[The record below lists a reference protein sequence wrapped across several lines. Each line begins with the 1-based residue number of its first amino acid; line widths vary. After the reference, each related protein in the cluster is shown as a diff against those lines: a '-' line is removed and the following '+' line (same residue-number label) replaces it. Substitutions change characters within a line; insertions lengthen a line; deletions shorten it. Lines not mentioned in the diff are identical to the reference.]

1 MTRNFSRMQVRRMLL
16 TTGIGVISTMLFVMA
31 DTVFAGHLLGE
42 SAIAGVNVI
51 YPLAELVLF
60 AATTLSCAIA
70 IPRAMAVG
78 RCDRRIMDLCCS
90 TGVWTAVLLSVVLMT
105 PFLFCG
111 IYFGLVGIQGAAREV
126 AQSYCGTYWSVAA
139 IAPWFFLGSNL
150 LCTEGAHRHCRIAMV
165 VNAILKLTLSAPL
178 CKSFGAAGLPLAT
191 AIGMAAATAVMADFL
206 RSDRST
212 LTFSAGLS
220 FTVLRDGLRYAFL
233 EQLYVFGDMLRALAV
248 NMFVVRRL
256 GEGLLP
262 VVSAFT
268 SVQLLSYVMFAIV
281 CAVQPVLESYVGE
294 GNLMKVR
301 DVGRYGAEL
310 TAGTGFL
317 LAVTVFCCP
326 DLLVSFVGI
335 SDPAIAAPAR
345 TAVRIGSVFLTF
357 ILLCGY
363 VESFYT
369 YVQRFAISFA
379 TTSLETCIVP
389 IPLGIALGLW
399 FGAPGLWLGMS
410 IAPAAVLVLVLAFVI
425 RRYGNPYAL
434 PKERGDWLTLDLE
447 AAERPISELSA
458 TVAQELKRRGLTT
471 GNALVAPTVL
481 EDALMSIRKHNSG
494 HRVFAEVA
502 LHFTNPSGITIIIK
516 DNGRRFDITDADAN
530 VSSLR
535 DYLIALIMSGMR
547 NRLNLLTLGVNR
559 NCFSF

>member
-1 MTRNFSRMQVRRMLL
+1 MTHNFSRIQVRRMLL
-16 TTGIGVISTMLFVMA
+16 TTGIGVVSTMLFVMA

-42 SAIAGVNVI
+42 SAIAGVNVL

-90 TGVWTAVLLSVVLMT
+90 TGAWTAVLLSAVLT
-105 PFLFCG
+105 LPFLFCG
-111 IYFGLVGIQGAAREV
+111 VYFGLVGIQGAAREV
-126 AQSYCGTYWSVAA
+126 ARSYCGTYWTVAA

-150 LCTEGAHRHCRIAMV
+150 LCTEGAHRHCRVAMV
-165 VNAILKLTLSAPL
+165 VNAVLKLTLSAPL
-178 CKSFGAAGLPLAT
+178 CKSFGVAGLPLAT
-191 AIGMAAATAVMADFL
+191 AIGMAAATAVMSDFL

-212 LTFSAGLS
+212 LAFSAGFS
-220 FTVLRDGLRYAFL
+220 FAVLRDGLRYAFL

-310 TAGTGFL
+310 TAGTGLL
-317 LAVTVFCCP
+317 LAVVVFCCP
-326 DLLVSFVGI
+326 NLLVSFVGI
-335 SDPAIAAPAR
+335 SDPAIAPAAR

-379 TTSLETCIVP
+379 ITSLETCIVP
-389 IPLGIALGLW
+389 IPLGIALGLA
-399 FGAPGLWLGMS
+399 FGAPGLWLGTS
-410 IAPAAVLVLVLAFVI
+410 IAPAVVLVLVLTFTI

-434 PKERGDWLTLDLE
+434 PKDREDWLTFDLE
-447 AAERPISELSA
+447 LAERPITGLSA
-458 TVAQELKRRGLTT
+458 AVAQELQRRGLTT
-471 GNALVAPTVL
+471 KNALRTPTVL
-481 EDALMSIRKHNSG
+481 EDALMSIRMHNAG
-494 HRVFAEVA
+494 RRIFAEVS
-502 LHFTNPSGITIIIK
+502 LHFTGPSDVTVIVK
-516 DNGRRFDITDADAN
+516 DNGRRFDITDADAS

-535 DYLIALIMSGMR
+535 AYLVALAMR
-547 NRLNLLTLGVNR
+547 DMRGRLNLLTLGVNR